1 MEQLPRVTAATVDVL
16 DVLLG
21 DDEPVWGLRIVKAS
35 GRPSGSV
42 YPILERLERLGWA
55 TSRWDDDAQRS
66 GPRRRLYDLTTDG
79 RTAARATVAAHRAR
93 TVTSP
98 RIAGAHP

>member
-79 RTAARATVAAHRAR
+79 RAAARAAVAAHRAR
-93 TVTSP
+93 TVPSP